1 MMTTKTLVIK
11 QLSRF
16 PKTGD
21 FDELNFEYGVNILV
35 GEKST
40 GKTQWLRMLDFL
52 MGDRDPVEQA
62 FDAVL
67 VEKYDSIKGVFMI
80 GDQEL
85 ILERYWK
92 QPRNK
97 GKVFVNKI
105 PIIVN
110 NFSSHLLSLLN
121 IPTLHYPEG
130 NPLSP
135 RTWPELSWRSLFRH
149 IYRRQK
155 SWGELVDKQPNV
167 QQHACLLL
175 FLGIA
180 ENQFSSKYQQLSDKQ
195 KELYKLQV
203 GKEEFSNM
211 LNKISR
217 ELLSEQNINS
227 HIPITDDSINSAID
241 SLDTRMISLLDQRD
255 QILASLQNSVL
266 EEFAPERT
274 IIFEQ
279 LSDKWARLQ
288 TSRNEV
294 SSQIKNTQSRLREM
308 EEYGVKI
315 EDELSRIKRTK
326 SAGEIFRDL
335 RVTNC
340 PVCEQIIRPNNKL
353 SNFCYLCG
361 QTPEIDLNENT
372 GSEQRL
378 DFEIEQLCSEN
389 EEAKELVTLIKDEL
403 KNLFSDQ
410 RFIDEEL
417 ASIQDKMKPLQVAA
431 SAILPPEISEIDME
445 LGRIQESKKHLE
457 RIKGA
462 IELQTNF
469 SEQIAQID
477 SEVTKLET
485 EVNDLLNEINFQ
497 ESSSFFVES
506 INQYLALINQSNKNS
521 WEQEKVSLRLTDKNF
536 SFITETKKTIAGTQK
551 QSSISDT
558 EMLYFLPAY
567 NYALLSLSNNT
578 QYHYP
583 GLSILEFLPSFADD
597 SDKEELKNHENFIL
611 EPFIDLLKQPD
622 MNNIQLIAVGR
633 AFEGLQGVHEV
644 KLTHK
649 WIQI

>member
-1 MMTTKTLVIK
+1 MTTKTLVIK

-35 GEKST
+35 GEKNT

-52 MGDRDPVEQA
+52 MGDREPVEKA
-62 FDAVL
+62 FDEVL
-67 VEKYDSIKGVFMI
+67 VEKYDSIKGVFMV
-80 GDQEL
+80 GDEEL
-85 ILERYWK
+85 ILERHWK
-92 QPRNK
+92 QSGNK
-97 GKVFVNKI
+97 GKVFVNKM
-105 PIIVN
+105 PIIVD

-149 IYRRQK
+149 IYRQQK
-155 SWGELVDKQPNV
+155 SWGELVSKQPDV

-180 ENQFSSKYQQLSDKQ
+180 ENQFSSQYQKLSDKQ
-195 KELYKLQV
+195 KKLYKLQA

-211 LNKISR
+211 LNQISR

-227 HIPITDDSINSAID
+227 HIPITEDSINSAID
-241 SLDTRMISLLDQRD
+241 SLDARMISLLNQRD
-255 QILASLQNSVL
+255 QVLTSLQNNVL
-266 EEFAPERT
+266 EEFSPERT

-279 LSDKWARLQ
+279 LSNKWARLQ
-288 TSRNEV
+288 TNRIEI

-308 EEYGVKI
+308 EEYSVKI
-315 EDELSRIKRTK
+315 EDELSRIERTK
-326 SAGEIFRDL
+326 SAGEIFRNL

-340 PVCEQIIRPNNKL
+340 PVCEQSIRPNNKP
-353 SNFCYLCG
+353 SNSCYLCG
-361 QTPEIDLNENT
+361 QTIEIDLDENK

-389 EEAKELVTLIKDEL
+389 EEAKELVTLIEDEL
-403 KNLFSDQ
+403 TSLISAQ

-417 ASIQDKMKPLQVAA
+417 ASIQDQMKPLQVAA
-431 SAILPPEISEIDME
+431 SVILPPEISEIDME

-462 IELQTNF
+462 IELQTNL

-477 SEVTKLET
+477 SEVIELET
-485 EVNDLLNEINFQ
+485 EVNKLLDDIDFK
-497 ESSSFFVES
+497 ESSSFFIEN
-506 INQYLALINQSNKNS
+506 INQYLELLNQSNNNS
-521 WEQEKVSLRLTDKNF
+521 WDQGKVSLRLTDKNF
-536 SFITETKKTIAGTQK
+536 SFITATKKTIAGVKK
-551 QSSISDT
+551 QSSIGDT
-558 EMLYFLPAY
+558 TILYFLPAY
-567 NYALLSLSNNT
+567 NYALLSLSNEM

-583 GLSILEFLPSFADD
+583 GLSILEFPASFADD

-622 MNNIQLIAVGR
+622 MKNTQLIAVGR
-633 AFEGLQGVHEV
+633 AFEGLQGVNQV

-649 WIQI
+649 WI